1 MPDRCRRWIVIGRV
15 QGVSFRAAARTTARS
30 LGLSG
35 FARNRADGSVEVVAC
50 GPEAQLDRFAD
61 FLAEG
66 PPHARVEDVR
76 VAAAEHRVFRDFDVR

>member
-1 MPDRCRRWIVIGRV
+1 MSDKCCRWIVVGRV
-15 QGVSFRAAARTTARS
+15 QGVSFRASVRTRARG

-50 GPEAQLDRFAD
+50 GPDAQLDRLAG

-66 PPHARVEDVR
+66 PPHARVEEVLNADTDD
-76 VAAAEHRVFRDFDVR
+76 RVFRDFDVR